1 MTLSLSA
8 PMADDSAINWM
19 TISRQV
25 DGISLN
31 TGIGL
36 GRAVVHQPAGMKMA
50 QNQEALRKSSNK
62 SELIHLDQAFVNLVD
77 EIQGLISQ
85 TEDFS
90 LPKIRTQ
97 SQTKSLIESR
107 EILDVHLLLA
117 CDPGW
122 KRQLRER
129 IQEGMTAVMAVD
141 QTLQSIREKLERKGT
156 QSHWQEKM
164 NDFEDLSGRLKRHLV
179 GSDASEIL
187 ESESLEGDSPIVV
200 VADRIGPAELL
211 DYDRSRL
218 VGLVLVE
225 QSQTSH
231 VAIVARSLEIPVV
244 GGMKALLQEVNS
256 GDSLLVD
263 GNEGRVYIRP
273 VKEVISRY
281 DVKGLFKKT
290 RQLQFVSE
298 TPVPLLAKTLD
309 GVSISLLLNAG
320 LVEDVDHIEAAGAE
334 GIGLYRTEIPFMM
347 RPRLPN
353 VNEQIKLYRE
363 ILKRARGHPVVFRT
377 LDVGGDKVLPYLER
391 LKSESPIKKRRTE
404 NVVFDRPILL
414 RYQLRALIRASA
426 GSELTIMLP
435 MVAEVRE
442 VQAARELL
450 DGEVN
455 REKEKGNAVPTKIRL
470 GAMIEVPSLVYQLPQ
485 LFPYVDFLSLGSN
498 DLFQFFY
505 AIDRDY
511 PKLTDRYDVL
521 SPTFLSMLKSIQ
533 DQCEA
538 ARIPL
543 SVCGEMAGRPLEALA
558 LIGLG
563 YRSLSMSAAAIPL
576 VKSMIRSLTYQEIS
590 VYMGGACVPSHT
602 NIRQNLLDFARDH
615 GIYSDGF

>member
-25 DGISLN
+25 DGTSLN

-62 SELIHLDQAFVNLVD
+62 SELIHLDQAFVHLVD

-485 LFPYVDFLSLGSN
+485 LFPHVDFLSLGSN